1 MQIKKANKSWFAVL
15 GSSIFILVILYS
27 KNTFSSQDQKIRAPK
42 PKATP
47 LNNSSKKT
55 SFSDKLFDL
64 SKYNPLESFAR
75 NIDKALKLATCN
87 PFPKEL
93 IKTGFVVS
101 GCTGRL
107 GNQLGVL
114 SLGMAMYLKFGI
126 QLALKH
132 DQYKILDV
140 VFDMKKTCAKDGTT
154 FCTELPR
161 DCKYRRNVRFYIPK

>member
-1 MQIKKANKSWFAVL
+1 MFQMQIKKANKSWLAVL

-27 KNTFSSQDQKIRAPK
+27 KSTLSSQDQKIRAPK
-42 PKATP
+42 PKDIP
-47 LNNSSKKT
+47 LNNSSRKT

-64 SKYNPLESFAR
+64 SKYNPLERFAE
-75 NIDKALKLATCN
+75 NIDNALKLATCN
-87 PFPKEL
+87 PFPKDL

-101 GCTGRL
+101 ECTGRL

-161 DCKYRRNVRFYIPK
+161 DCK